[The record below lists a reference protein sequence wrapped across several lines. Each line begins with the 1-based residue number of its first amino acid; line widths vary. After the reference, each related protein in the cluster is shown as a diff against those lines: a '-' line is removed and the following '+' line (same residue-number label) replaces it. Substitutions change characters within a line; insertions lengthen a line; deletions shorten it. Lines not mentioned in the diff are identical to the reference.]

1 MTESF
6 EQLFEQSLNET
17 PMLPGTIITA
27 TVERVEDKHVV
38 VDAGLKSE
46 SYIPIEQFYSE
57 GGVLEIKA
65 GDKVKVALEVIED
78 GFGSTRLS
86 RERAKRLESWS
97 HLEQAYESKET
108 IRGMIVGRVKGGFTV
123 EINKVRAFLPGSLV
137 DVKPIRDPESF
148 EGKEFEFKV
157 IKVDVKR
164 NNIVVSRRAVLEA
177 ETNVERAAVLENIS
191 EGHEIKGV
199 IKNLTDYGAFVDL
212 GGVDGLLHITDMSWK
227 RIKHPS
233 EILNIG
239 DEIKVK
245 VLKIDRDNVRVSL
258 GLKQLGGDPWQDISQ
273 RFPVNGKI
281 SGRVTNITDYGCFV
295 EIEEGIEGLVHVSE
309 MDWTNKNVN
318 PNKVIHLGQEVEVM
332 VLDVDAERRRIS
344 LGIKQCVSNPWSAF
358 AESHEKSE
366 QVKGKIKSITD
377 FGIFLELDGGIDGL
391 IYLSD
396 IAWSETDAQEILRKY
411 QKGDELEAVILA
423 IDVERERIALGLKQL
438 AEDPLAAYLAEHEK
452 GTIVTGKVVEIE
464 QKQAVIELAEGIR
477 GVLRASEL
485 AAEKVEDARTKL
497 QIGDEI
503 EAKIMGT
510 DRKTH
515 AIMLSV
521 KSKDAKASVATSDG
535 AAKTGAGSGG
545 SKKGKSA
552 KAASGSGGA
561 AAGATTSS
569 SGKKKKS
576 DSPLKTT
583 LGDLLKGRMSG
594 EDEAEEKK

>member
-1 MTESF
+1 MKEKDDMSENF
-6 EQLFEQSLNET
+6 ANLFESSLKDT
-17 PMLPGTIITA
+17 PMLPGAIISA
-27 TVERVEDKHVV
+27 SVERIEDKHVV

-46 SYIPIEQFYSE
+46 SYISIDQFYDE
-57 GGVLEIKA
+57 GGKLEVKV
-65 GDKVKVALEVIED
+65 GDEVKVALEVLED

-97 HLEQAYESKET
+97 HLEKAYESKET
-108 IRGMIVGRVKGGFTV
+108 IKGVIVGRVKGGFTV

-148 EGKEFEFKV
+148 EGKEFKV
-157 IKVDVKR
+157 IKVDPKR

-177 ETNVERAAVLENIS
+177 ESNVERAAVLENIN
-191 EGHEIKGV
+191 EGDEVKGIV
-199 IKNLTDYGAFVDL
+199 KNLTDYGAFIDL

-233 EILNIG
+233 EILTIG

-273 RFPVNGKI
+273 RYPVGSKI

-318 PNKVIHLGQEVEVM
+318 PNKVIHLGQEVDVM

-344 LGIKQCVSNPWSAF
+344 LGIKQCTPNPWAAF
-358 AESHEKSE
+358 AENHEKAE
-366 QVKGKIKSITD
+366 HVKGKIKSITD
-377 FGIFLELDGGIDGL
+377 FGIFLELEGGIDGL

-396 IAWSETDAQEILRKY
+396 IAWSETDAQDTLRKY
-411 QKGDELEAVILA
+411 QKGDELEAVILT

-438 AEDPLAAYLAEHEK
+438 AEDPLANFLTANEK
-452 GTIVTGKVVEIE
+452 GTVVNGTVVEVD
-464 QKQAVIELAEGIR
+464 QKQAIVELAEGIR
-477 GVLRASEL
+477 GVIRASEITS
-485 AAEKVEDARTKL
+485 EKVEDARTKL
-497 QIGDEI
+497 NIGDPV

-510 DRKTH
+510 DRKIH
-515 AIMLSV
+515 AITLSI
-521 KSKDAKASVATSDG
+521 KAKDTKVAAPKKATKAT
-535 AAKTGAGSGG
+535 
-545 SKKGKSA
+545 
-552 KAASGSGGA
+552 KAAA
-561 AAGATTSS
+561 ATTGTTTT
-569 SGKKKKS
+569 GKKKKS
-576 DSPLKTT
+576 SESGLKTT
-583 LGDLLKGRMSG
+583 LGDLFKDHIGGS
-594 EDEAEEKK
+594 EDEEK

>member
-1 MTESF
+1 MKQNTAVNF
-6 EQLFEQSLNET
+6 ADLFEQSLTQT
-17 PMLPGTIITA
+17 PMLPGAVINATI
-27 TVERVEDKHVV
+27 ERIEGKHVV

-46 SYIPIEQFYSE
+46 SYIPVEQFYDE
-57 GGVLEIKA
+57 NGKLECKV
-65 GDKVKVALEVIED
+65 GDEVKVALEVLED

-86 RERAKRLESWS
+86 RERAKRLESWI
-97 HLEQAYESKET
+97 HLEQAYEAKET
-108 IRGMIVGRVKGGFTV
+108 IRGVIVGRVKGGFTV

-137 DVKPIRDPESF
+137 DVKPIRDPEAF

-157 IKVDVKR
+157 IKVDAKR

-177 ETNVERAAVLENIS
+177 ESNVERAAVLENIN
-191 EGHEIKGV
+191 EGHEVKGIV
-199 IKNLTDYGAFVDL
+199 KNLTDYGAFVDL

-233 EILNIG
+233 EILTIG

-258 GLKQLGGDPWQDISQ
+258 GLKQLGGDPWLDISG
-273 RFPVNGKI
+273 RYPVNSRI

-344 LGIKQCVSNPWSAF
+344 LGIKQCTSNPWAAF
-358 AESHEKSE
+358 AENHEKGE
-366 QVKGKIKSITD
+366 HVKGKIKSITD

-396 IAWSETDAQEILRKY
+396 IAWSEAEAQETLRQY

-438 AEDPLAAYLAEHEK
+438 AEDPLANYLNENEK
-452 GTIVTGKVVEIE
+452 GTMVTGKVVEVDA
-464 QKQAVIELAEGIR
+464 KFATVELCDGVR
-477 GVLRASEL
+477 GVLRVTEIAGD
-485 AAEKVEDARTKL
+485 KVEDVRTKF
-497 QIGDEI
+497 QVGDSVD
-503 EAKIMGT
+503 ARVMGT

-515 AIMLSV
+515 AISLSM
-521 KSKDAKASVATSDG
+521 KSKDAKAP
-535 AAKTGAGSGG
+535 AAKKTTAKASTKAAGS
-545 SKKGKSA
+545 A
-552 KAASGSGGA
+552 TA
-561 AAGATTSS
+561 AATG
-569 SGKKKKS
+569 GKKKKS
-576 DSPLKTT
+576 AADALKTT
-583 LGDLLKGRMSG
+583 LGDLFNIGASDDKDSS
-594 EDEAEEKK
+594 K

>member
-1 MTESF
+1 MSDTF
-6 EQLFEQSLNET
+6 AKLFEQSLNEI
-17 PMLPGTIITA
+17 PMLPGAIITA
-27 TVERVEDKHVV
+27 TVERIEDKHVV

-46 SYIPIEQFYSE
+46 SYIAIEQFYDE
-57 GGVLEIKA
+57 NGKLETKV
-65 GDKVKVALEVIED
+65 GDTVKVALEVLED

-97 HLEQAYESKET
+97 HLEAAYESKET
-108 IRGMIVGRVKGGFTV
+108 IRGVVVGRVKGGFTV

-137 DVKPIRDPESF
+137 DVKPIRDPEAF

-157 IKVDVKR
+157 IKVDPKR

-177 ETNVERAAVLENIS
+177 ESNVERAAVLENIN
-191 EGHEIKGV
+191 EGNEIKGIV
-199 IKNLTDYGAFVDL
+199 KNLTDYGAFIDL

-233 EILNIG
+233 EILAIG

-273 RFPVNGKI
+273 RYPVNAKI

-344 LGIKQCVSNPWSAF
+344 LGIKQCTSNPWAAF
-358 AESHEKSE
+358 AENHEKGE
-366 QVKGKIKSITD
+366 HVKGKIKSITD

-396 IAWSETDAQEILRKY
+396 IAWNETEAQDTLRKY

-438 AEDPLAAYLAEHEK
+438 AEDPLANFLAENEK
-452 GTIVTGKVVEIE
+452 GTVVTGTVVEVD
-464 QKQAVIELAEGIR
+464 QKQAMIELADGIR
-477 GVLRASEL
+477 GVLRA
-485 AAEKVEDARTKL
+485 AEISADKVDDVRTKFQL
-497 QIGDEI
+497 GDSV

-510 DRKTH
+510 DRKVH
-515 AIMLSV
+515 AITLSI
-521 KSKDAKASVATSDG
+521 KAKDAKTPAKKATKASTKAPAGTTTAS
-535 AAKTGAGSGG
+535 AA
-545 SKKGKSA
+545 
-552 KAASGSGGA
+552 
-561 AAGATTSS
+561 
-569 SGKKKKS
+569 GKKKKA
-576 DSPLKTT
+576 DTGLKTT
-583 LGDLLKGRMSG
+583 LGDLFKGMGSS
-594 EDEAEEKK
+594 DEAEEK

>member
-1 MTESF
+1 MV
-6 EQLFEQSLNET
+6 
-17 PMLPGTIITA
+17 PGAIISA
-27 TVERVEDKHVV
+27 TVERIEDKYVV

-46 SYIPIEQFYSE
+46 SYISIDQFYDES
-57 GGVLEIKA
+57 GKLEINV
-65 GDKVKVALEVIED
+65 GDEVKVALELLED

-86 RERAKRLESWS
+86 YERAKRLRSWS
-97 HLEQAYESKET
+97 DLESAYEAKET
-108 IRGMIVGRVKGGFTV
+108 IRGVIVGRVKGGFTV
-123 EINKVRAFLPGSLV
+123 EVKKVRAFLPGSLV

-157 IKVDVKR
+157 IKVDPKR

-177 ETNVERAAVLENIS
+177 ESNVERAAVLENIN
-191 EGHEIKGV
+191 EGDEVKGV
-199 IKNLTDYGAFVDL
+199 VKNLTDYGAFIDL

-239 DEIKVK
+239 DEIKVR
-245 VLKIDRDNVRVSL
+245 VLKIDRENVRVSL
-258 GLKQLGGDPWQDISQ
+258 GLKQLGGDPWHDISQ
-273 RFPVNGKI
+273 RYPVNSKI

-344 LGIKQCVSNPWSAF
+344 LGIKQCTANPWAAF
-358 AESHEKSE
+358 AENYEKG
-366 QVKGKIKSITD
+366 QHVKGKIKSITD

-396 IAWSETDAQEILRKY
+396 IAWSEAEAQETLRKY

-438 AEDPLAAYLAEHEK
+438 GEDPLANFLNENEK
-452 GTIVTGKVVEIE
+452 GTVVTGKVVEVD
-464 QKQAVIELAEGIR
+464 QKQAVVDLGEGIR
-477 GVLRASEL
+477 GILRNSEIS
-485 AAEKVEDARTKL
+485 AEKIDDIRTKFNV
-497 QIGDEI
+497 GDTV

-510 DRKTH
+510 DRKIH
-515 AIMLSV
+515 AVTLSM
-521 KSKDAKASVATSDG
+521 KAKDTKAPAKK
-535 AAKTGAGSGG
+535 AKTT
-545 SKKGKSA
+545 
-552 KAASGSGGA
+552 KAAANTSSTA
-561 AAGATTSS
+561 AA

-576 DSPLKTT
+576 SDTGLKTT
-583 LGDLLKGRMSG
+583 FGDLFKDHINGNDDKES
-594 EDEAEEKK
+594 E